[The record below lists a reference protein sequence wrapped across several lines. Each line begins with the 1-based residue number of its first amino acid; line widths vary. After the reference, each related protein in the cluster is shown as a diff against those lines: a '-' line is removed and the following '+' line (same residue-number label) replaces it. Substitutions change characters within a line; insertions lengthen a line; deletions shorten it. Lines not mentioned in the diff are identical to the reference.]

1 MVDGIK
7 KRKSTG
13 TGTYVAKNAKS
24 SPMHCKI
31 NKKLQNSVERKTKVV
46 NYSVR
51 RVVDPEQDPDPY
63 WNRIQELY
71 GSTHVKIVPYK
82 IETKRCKM

>member
-7 KRKSTG
+7 KRKSA
-13 TGTYVAKNAKS
+13 GTYVAKNAKS

-46 NYSVR
+46 NYSTVSAELWIR
-51 RVVDPEQDPDPY
+51 
-63 WNRIQELY
+63 NRILIRI
-71 GSTHVKIVPYK
+71 GTVFRSFMDPH
-82 IETKRCKM
+82 M